1 MSHRCRINQSSAKT
15 HVLFQVRISTT
26 TCPEQCHVESAIR
39 PQRHIPLH
47 MAAFLL
53 YKAIPYQISEW
64 LHRFVCGGEYLR
76 LLARQYLL
84 QYQEYNEIHSTHREI
99 TAHHARILLYLCQL
113 YVSLWWHSRAACCYA
128 KPALLSMGWINKTA
142 KHCVF
147 QPRVAS
153 LSRTL
158 TISSNY
164 TTPWWIC
171 LPFIGKI
178 FHLCLEANVFVLLCY
193 RCVSDKHPW
202 SRTLLKTSRVGVT
215 EPMSSWESCRSFSPF
230 FRFDVCPLYITFI
243 FDRCPRSL
251 HCGDICQIWT
261 WCKGFDQHFC
271 KCLSEGTNK
280 LSLST
285 LHPWPRRQPDWWLL
299 LACHA

>member
-1 MSHRCRINQSSAKT
+1 M
-15 HVLFQVRISTT
+15 
-26 TCPEQCHVESAIR
+26 
-39 PQRHIPLH
+39 
-47 MAAFLL
+47 
-53 YKAIPYQISEW
+53 
-64 LHRFVCGGEYLR
+64 
-76 LLARQYLL
+76 
-84 QYQEYNEIHSTHREI
+84 
-99 TAHHARILLYLCQL
+99 

-178 FHLCLEANVFVLLCY
+178 FHLCLEAYVFVLLCY

-202 SRTLLKTSRVGVT
+202 SRTLLKTSRVGIT

-243 FDRCPRSL
+243 FVYTAGTSVKYGRDAKDLTSIFVNVSVKEPTNSAWVPSIP
-251 HCGDICQIWT
+251 GPEVNQIDDFYWHAMHKVSQGSDVVCITGLIMSSTMSTDT
-261 WCKGFDQHFC
+261 WQRPLIKNDVQY
-271 KCLSEGTNK
+271 
-280 LSLST
+280 
-285 LHPWPRRQPDWWLL
+285 HPISPMLKVNSMLRYLFVIYTT
-299 LACHA
+299 